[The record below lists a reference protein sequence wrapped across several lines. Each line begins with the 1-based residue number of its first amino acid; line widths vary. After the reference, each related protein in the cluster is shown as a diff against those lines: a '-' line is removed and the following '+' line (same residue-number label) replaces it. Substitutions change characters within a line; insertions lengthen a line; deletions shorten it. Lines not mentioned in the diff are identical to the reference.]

1 VYESTPIRVLI
12 ADDDR
17 IFREGL
23 KLLFSR
29 HDDLRV
35 VGQAS
40 DGIEACAKAR
50 RCEPDVVLL
59 ESRLPGMDGPSA
71 TRQILAELPQTRV
84 AMLSASHEEQ
94 DIMGAIK
101 AGAHGYVTKDVSV
114 GVLLDSVRRVAG
126 GDAVIP
132 PSFAS
137 RLLQQYA
144 ELSRGHDDEA
154 RSHDAKVTS
163 REREI
168 LRLLVHG
175 ATNRDISQQLG
186 IAENTVKVHLRNILE
201 KLQLRNRQQAAAFA
215 ISSGLVRLW
224 QGQGEGAGAGVA
236 ARQVLQPRRIN
247 GMHQAAAR
255 TRSV

>member
-1 VYESTPIRVLI
+1 MYETTPIRVLI

-17 IFREGL
+17 LFREGL
-23 KLLFSR
+23 KLIFSR
-29 HDDLRV
+29 HPDLRV

-40 DGIEACAKAR
+40 DGFEACAKAR
-50 RCEPDVVLL
+50 RCEPDVVLM
-59 ESRLPGMDGPSA
+59 ESRLPGIDGPGA
-71 TRQILAELPQTRV
+71 TRQILAELPRTRV
-84 AMLSASHEEQ
+84 AMLSASHDED
-94 DIMGAIK
+94 DILGAIK

-224 QGQGEGAGAGVA
+224 QGQGEPASNGASAHVMGSRRTPALHRA
-236 ARQVLQPRRIN
+236 HARPR
-247 GMHQAAAR
+247 G
-255 TRSV
+255 S